1 MTSSPG
7 QHHFDILDSEVLLDA
22 PIIAVRRDTLRMP
35 GGGTG
40 KREIVEHFGAVAVVA
55 FDGANIALVHQ
66 YRHSVQRRLW
76 ELPAGILDIADG
88 IRSYAPSENLL
99 RRLALR
105 RSNGGF

>member
-76 ELPAGILDIADG
+76 ETAGWYFGYCRRGSARM
-88 IRSYAPSENLL
+88 RSAGTY
-99 RRLALR
+99 
-105 RSNGGF
+105 

>member
-40 KREIVEHFGAVAVVA
+40 KREIV
-55 FDGANIALVHQ
+55 
-66 YRHSVQRRLW
+66 
-76 ELPAGILDIADG
+76 
-88 IRSYAPSENLL
+88 
-99 RRLALR
+99 
-105 RSNGGF
+105 